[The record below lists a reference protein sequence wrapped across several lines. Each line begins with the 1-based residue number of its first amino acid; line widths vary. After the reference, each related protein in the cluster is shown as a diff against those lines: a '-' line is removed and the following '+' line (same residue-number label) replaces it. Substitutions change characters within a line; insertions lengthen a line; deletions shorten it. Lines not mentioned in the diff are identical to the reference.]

1 MTFGVD
7 HDTEIL
13 LWLRSRASISTIG
26 LSSAGDIKEE
36 NLSLLFFTY
45 PSFLYDKNESVCMS
59 VFMYVCI
66 QISQILY
73 VTYGLS
79 TGLQGTIWF
88 KNR

>member
-36 NLSLLFFTY
+36 NLSLLFLPILLFY
-45 PSFLYDKNESVCMS
+45 IIKMKV
-59 VFMYVCI
+59 YVC
-66 QISQILY
+66 LY
-73 VTYGLS
+73 LCMFV
-79 TGLQGTIWF
+79 F
-88 KNR
+88 KYLKSCM